1 MEKRTMLLTNTILND
16 LLQSWRIRI
25 PAKLKNELLKE
36 YGNLAVTEDGLILEY
51 SEQDICEQLRKRV
64 RPYQEPGELPEEV
77 SQAFRGM
84 KC

>member
-16 LLQSWRIRI
+16 LLQSWRMQI
-25 PAKLKNELLKE
+25 PAKLEKELLEE

-64 RPYQEPGELPEEV
+64 GPYENVNREV
-77 SQAFRGM
+77 KSVSLT
-84 KC
+84 